1 MISYRTDVTDP
12 YFNLAMEEYLI
23 DTAGDEEIFI
33 LWRNE
38 PSVII
43 GRNQNA
49 FSELDVSFA
58 REHDIKVVRRLTGGG
73 AVFHDLGNINY
84 TFISPDVDG
93 GSLNFARFCE
103 PIVRALRALG
113 LDASLSGRNDILAE
127 GRKVSGTAQCVRSG
141 HVMHHGTLL
150 WDADFSAM
158 AGVLRPDTEKLAAKG
173 IKSVRSRV
181 GNIRALLAELGDE
194 RQSDVTVPDSV
205 LGLGEYLYS
214 SFPGEPVPLSERQLE
229 EIGALADAKYRTWN
243 WNFGS
248 SKQYAAEK
256 RRRFPFGSVCVR
268 YTLSGGIIEEI
279 DISGDFFGA
288 GSVQQLCSSLVGTRC
303 ERDALLTALDG
314 RTGEFILGATDE
326 DIADLL
332 G

>member
-23 DTAGDEEIFI
+23 DTAGDEELFI

-58 REHDIKVVRRLTGGG
+58 REHGIKVVRRLTGGG

-84 TFISPDVDG
+84 TFISPDVEG

-150 WDADFSAM
+150 WDADFSTM
-158 AGVLRPDTEKLAAKG
+158 EGVLRPDTEKLSAKG

-181 GNIRALLAELGDE
+181 GNIRSLLAEIGDE
-194 RQSDVTVPDSV
+194 RRSDVPAPDSV

-214 SFPGEPVPLSERQLE
+214 SFPNAPVPLSARQLE
-229 EIGALADAKYRTWN
+229 EIGALADAKYRTWD

-248 SKQYAAEK
+248 SKQYAAER
-256 RRRFPFGSVCVR
+256 RRRFPFGSVCIR

-288 GSVQQLCSSLVGTRC
+288 GSVQQLCSCLVGTRC
-303 ERDALLTALDG
+303 EREALLSALG
-314 RTGEFILGATDE
+314 GVTGEYIFGASDE
-326 DIADLL
+326 ELADMLL
-332 G
+332 

>member
-84 TFISPDVDG
+84 TFISPDIDG

-113 LDASLSGRNDILAE
+113 LDASLSL
-127 GRKVSGTAQCVRSG
+127 RKTTA
-141 HVMHHGTLL
+141 
-150 WDADFSAM
+150 
-158 AGVLRPDTEKLAAKG
+158 PKK
-173 IKSVRSRV
+173 
-181 GNIRALLAELGDE
+181 
-194 RQSDVTVPDSV
+194 
-205 LGLGEYLYS
+205 
-214 SFPGEPVPLSERQLE
+214 
-229 EIGALADAKYRTWN
+229 
-243 WNFGS
+243 
-248 SKQYAAEK
+248 
-256 RRRFPFGSVCVR
+256 
-268 YTLSGGIIEEI
+268 
-279 DISGDFFGA
+279 
-288 GSVQQLCSSLVGTRC
+288 
-303 ERDALLTALDG
+303 
-314 RTGEFILGATDE
+314 
-326 DIADLL
+326 
-332 G
+332 

>member
-1 MISYRTDVTDP
+1 MERCSGTPIS
-12 YFNLAMEEYLI
+12 A
-23 DTAGDEEIFI
+23 
-33 LWRNE
+33 LWR
-38 PSVII
+38 
-43 GRNQNA
+43 
-49 FSELDVSFA
+49 
-58 REHDIKVVRRLTGGG
+58 
-73 AVFHDLGNINY
+73 
-84 TFISPDVDG
+84 
-93 GSLNFARFCE
+93 
-103 PIVRALRALG
+103 
-113 LDASLSGRNDILAE
+113 
-127 GRKVSGTAQCVRSG
+127 
-141 HVMHHGTLL
+141 
-150 WDADFSAM
+150 
-158 AGVLRPDTEKLAAKG
+158 VLRPDTEKLAAKG

-303 ERDALLTALDG
+303 ECDALLAALDG

-332 G
+332 I

>member
-256 RRRFPFGSVCVR
+256 RRRFRFGSVCVR

-314 RTGEFILGATDE
+314 RTGEYILGATDE

-332 G
+332 I